1 MRMRTRI
8 ISLIALLAAT
18 TATGMKAQTEVAAYQ
33 PGVTEEGITYFLPHT
48 RLLVAVTATKTTHEP
63 GEYARFARSYLRL
76 ANVPLVAYD
85 QWAITS
91 VEVIPYGVPDKTE
104 AYTIKLKSKTSAPLV
119 GLSHDG
125 ILLSINT
132 PAPEIPALPVPSVTQ
147 ADKKPRLNPADYK
160 TEEILSAGSTTKM
173 AELTADEIYDIREN
187 RSLLTKGQADFMPQ
201 DGAQLKLML
210 AKLDEQEEALL
221 QLFKGTE
228 STETHVMTFSYDARK
243 EADGDVLFRFSPY
256 LGPVAADDLSG
267 SPVYISIKDLN
278 TLPATQP
285 EAGNSK
291 KKEAEDLR
299 YIVPGQAQVRVYT
312 PDRTLAELNVSLAQ
326 FGHVEHLGGE
336 LFNKKYTTRV
346 TLFPE
351 TGGIQRIDA
360 EEPR

>member
-1 MRMRTRI
+1 
-8 ISLIALLAAT
+8 
-18 TATGMKAQTEVAAYQ
+18 
-33 PGVTEEGITYFLPHT
+33 
-48 RLLVAVTATKTTHEP
+48 
-63 GEYARFARSYLRL
+63 
-76 ANVPLVAYD
+76 
-85 QWAITS
+85 
-91 VEVIPYGVPDKTE
+91 
-104 AYTIKLKSKTSAPLV
+104 
-119 GLSHDG
+119 
-125 ILLSINT
+125 
-132 PAPEIPALPVPSVTQ
+132 
-147 ADKKPRLNPADYK
+147 
-160 TEEILSAGSTTKM
+160 M

-210 AKLDEQEEALL
+210 AKLDEQEESLL

-228 STETHVMTFSYDARK
+228 STETHVMTFSYDPQK

-267 SPVYISIKDLN
+267 SPVYISIKNLN
-278 TLPATQP
+278 TLPDTQP

-299 YIVPGQAQVRVYT
+299 YVVPGQAQVRVYT
-312 PDRTLAELNVSLAQ
+312 PDRTLAELNVPLAQ